1 MRVGYGANGHR
12 TNMRLPFSLTKYMRF
27 SVFILF
33 IFIGSGCCCCFFFFR
48 FSNIYFHL
56 VDVRVAHRCCSSTNS
71 CRCTFI
77 RFVRA
82 RHSITCCFVHFFSL
96 YPHTILWIFFSLP
109 LNIVLF
115 LFLCFQ
121 RAITFRLIRLL
132 CLVQF
137 TFIIEFSAHM
147 RGGSD
152 GACID
157 FLSTK

>member
-1 MRVGYGANGHR
+1 MFALPIAAAPQQTHADVLLYVLYVRAIRLRVV
-12 TNMRLPFSLTKYMRF
+12 S
-27 SVFILF
+27 
-33 IFIGSGCCCCFFFFR
+33 
-48 FSNIYFHL
+48 
-56 VDVRVAHRCCSSTNS
+56 
-71 CRCTFI
+71 CTF
-77 RFVRA
+77 F
-82 RHSITCCFVHFFSL
+82 L
-96 YPHTILWIFFSLP
+96 YSHTVLWIFFSLP